1 MSWFAALFLLAASF
15 WETKPPKEWSEA
27 ELRPRL
33 TDSPWAQLVTAPGKV
48 SGPPVQIYIA
58 TATPIQ
64 QAESERDRR
73 FRRKPAAAGDD
84 LATEYRLWLEDNRTT
99 QIILAI
105 RMNNNGG
112 FFDNK
117 ETQHMEDESVMR
129 VGRKK
134 IKMTGHFPPSAS
146 DPYLRLAFPRQVTPS
161 DKSVSFELYL
171 PGIDMP
177 LREVEFRVK
186 DMMVNGKLEM

>member
-1 MSWFAALFLLAASF
+1 
-15 WETKPPKEWSEA
+15 
-27 ELRPRL
+27 
-33 TDSPWAQLVTAPGKV
+33 VTAPGKL

-64 QAESERDRR
+64 QAETERDRR
-73 FRRKPAAAGDD
+73 FRRKPAPAGDD
-84 LATEYRLWLEDNRTT
+84 LAAEYRLWLEDNRTT
-99 QIILAI
+99 QIIVAI

-117 ETQHMEDESVMR
+117 ETRHMEEESVMR
-129 VGRKK
+129 IGRKK

-146 DPYLRLAFPRQVTPS
+146 DPYLRLAFPRQVTPA
-161 DKSVSFELYL
+161 DKTVSFELYL

-177 LREVEFRVK
+177 FREVEFRVK